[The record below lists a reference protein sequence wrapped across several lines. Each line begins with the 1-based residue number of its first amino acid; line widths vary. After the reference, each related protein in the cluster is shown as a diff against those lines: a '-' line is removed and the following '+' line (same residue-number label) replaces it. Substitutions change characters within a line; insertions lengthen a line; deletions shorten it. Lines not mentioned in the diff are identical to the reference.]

1 MCLKE
6 SYFPDCCKVSLV
18 VVPVFKNVG
27 RRSTTK
33 NYRPFSL
40 LSVFNKVFETL
51 ANNKTIDHLEICC
64 HFADFQYSFRSSQST
79 ADLLTVLS
87 DRVSRTFNKSGAARA
102 VALDISKAFDRV
114 YYASLL
120 HKLKSYGISGQIFCL
135 FLFSYF
141 SVIGDFGWFWMRNL
155 DKSIQLMLEFLNG
168 AFLVLYVSYYTLMT
182 FLMMLSAV
190 LLSMLMI
197 LLSTLNVIKH
207 LISEN
212 N

>member
-1 MCLKE
+1 M
-6 SYFPDCCKVSLV
+6 
-18 VVPVFKNVG
+18 
-27 RRSTTK
+27 
-33 NYRPFSL
+33 
-40 LSVFNKVFETL
+40 
-51 ANNKTIDHLEICC
+51 
-64 HFADFQYSFRSSQST
+64 
-79 ADLLTVLS
+79 S

-120 HKLKSYGISGQIFCL
+120 HKLKSYGIAGQIFCL

-155 DKSIQLMLEFLNG
+155 DKNIQLMLEFLNG

-207 LISEN
+207 LISGN

>member
-1 MCLKE
+1 M
-6 SYFPDCCKVSLV
+6 
-18 VVPVFKNVG
+18 
-27 RRSTTK
+27 
-33 NYRPFSL
+33 
-40 LSVFNKVFETL
+40 
-51 ANNKTIDHLEICC
+51 
-64 HFADFQYSFRSSQST
+64 
-79 ADLLTVLS
+79 S

-155 DKSIQLMLEFLNG
+155 DKNIQLMLEFLNG

-207 LISEN
+207 LISGN

>member
-6 SYFPDCCKVSLV
+6 SYFPGCCKVSLV

-27 RRSTTK
+27 RSSTK

-40 LSVFNKVFETL
+40 LSVFNEVFETL
-51 ANNKTIDHLEICC
+51 VNNKIDDHLGKCC
-64 HFADFQYSFRSSQST
+64 HFSHFQYSFRSSEST

-87 DRVSRTFNKSGAARA
+87 DRVSRAFNKSGAARA
-102 VALDISKAFDRV
+102 VVLDISKAFDRV
-114 YYASLL
+114 YYSGLF
-120 HKLKSYGISGQIFCL
+120 HKLKSCGISGQIFCL
-135 FLFSYF
+135 ISYF
-141 SVIGDFGWFWMRNL
+141 SVTGDFGWFWMRNL
-155 DKSIQLMLEFLNG
+155 DKNIQLMLEFLNS

-207 LISEN
+207 LISGN

>member
-1 MCLKE
+1 M
-6 SYFPDCCKVSLV
+6 
-18 VVPVFKNVG
+18 
-27 RRSTTK
+27 
-33 NYRPFSL
+33 
-40 LSVFNKVFETL
+40 
-51 ANNKTIDHLEICC
+51 
-64 HFADFQYSFRSSQST
+64 
-79 ADLLTVLS
+79 S

-155 DKSIQLMLEFLNG
+155 DKNIQLMLEFFNG

-207 LISEN
+207 LISGN

>member
-1 MCLKE
+1 M
-6 SYFPDCCKVSLV
+6 
-18 VVPVFKNVG
+18 
-27 RRSTTK
+27 
-33 NYRPFSL
+33 
-40 LSVFNKVFETL
+40 
-51 ANNKTIDHLEICC
+51 
-64 HFADFQYSFRSSQST
+64 
-79 ADLLTVLS
+79 S

-102 VALDISKAFDRV
+102 VALDLSKAFDRV

-155 DKSIQLMLEFLNG
+155 DKNIQLMLEFLNG

-207 LISEN
+207 LISGN